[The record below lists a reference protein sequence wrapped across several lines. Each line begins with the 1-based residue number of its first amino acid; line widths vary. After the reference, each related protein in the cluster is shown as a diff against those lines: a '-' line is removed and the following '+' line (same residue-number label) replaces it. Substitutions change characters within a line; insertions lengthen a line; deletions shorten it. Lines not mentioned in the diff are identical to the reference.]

1 MVEVMKTM
9 VTPFKWSHAH
19 KAELNAPYPAA
30 GHCQP
35 MAPPDTLGH
44 SQANLGQ
51 SLVGVTAPFSWILV
65 HKVLCVP
72 SKSLFPQ
79 SCVTSGSSMVRLMV
93 TSSKRTYATPKST
106 ALRAPASAAVRC

>member
-35 MAPPDTLGH
+35 APLLETPGH
-44 SQANLGQ
+44 ARASLGQ
-51 SLVGVTAPFSWILV
+51 SLVES
-65 HKVLCVP
+65 LCP
-72 SKSLFPQ
+72 SPG
-79 SCVTSGSSMVRLMV
+79 T
-93 TSSKRTYATPKST
+93 
-106 ALRAPASAAVRC
+106 